1 MTPDAAATKTPVSAP
16 TRAAPPHVPD
26 HELLR
31 PIGGGSYGEVWL
43 ARNAMG
49 TYRAVKVVYRS
60 RFDNDRPFEREFSGI
75 QKFEPISRTDGG
87 LVDILQVGRNDAE
100 GYFYYVMELA
110 DPVLGSEFPVPGS
123 AGGRQVATLNSQLE
137 TYVPRTL
144 RHDLVHRG
152 RLPFEECLQL
162 GLSLTSAL
170 AHLHKS
176 GLVHRDVKPSNIIFV
191 KGLPKLA
198 DIGLVTDVGDAKSF
212 VGTEGFIPPEG
223 PGRAQGD
230 IYSLGKVLYEIST
243 GKDRQAFPEPPTC
256 LVEMPEQ
263 KELSELNEVILKAC
277 ENDARKRY
285 QSAGEMHVDLALLRG
300 GKSVRHLRLVEKRL
314 VQARTAGLIAV
325 SLAVVAI
332 LAGLLFAH
340 QAKVERESRQRIQ
353 QALNRAEVAEQAA
366 RRESYARAMLLAHEA
381 VEDNNFG
388 LVRELLAQ
396 TRPFAEEH
404 RATKTVSVVP
414 TVQTAPSQFVRYDGP
429 DESAFVLARCDSGV
443 SSLTVSPDG
452 KWLAAGEANGQV
464 LLWSVSERQLRQQ
477 WPMTNGTVTRLA
489 FSPDS
494 RRLGAG
500 FSDGWVRAVEVPS
513 GEMIAEYREES
524 CILDMH

>member
-152 RLPFEECLQL
+152 RLPFDECVQL

-176 GLVHRDVKPSNIIFV
+176 GLVHRDIKPSNIIFV

-198 DIGLVTDVGDAKSF
+198 DIGLVTEVGDAKSF

-223 PGRAQGD
+223 QGKAAAD

-277 ENDARKRY
+277 ENDPRKRY
-285 QSAGEMHVDLALLRG
+285 KTAEEMHADLALLRG

-314 VQARTAGLIAV
+314 RFMTRASVATIAV
-325 SLAVVAI
+325 IVLSAFPYFLAIKEAR
-332 LAGLLFAH
+332 LATREAKRA
-340 QAKVERESRQRIQ
+340 QA
-353 QALNRAEVAEQAA
+353 AEQAA
-366 RRESYARAMLLAHEA
+366 KRESYSRAMLLAHEA
-381 VEDNNFG
+381 VEDNNF
-388 LVRELLAQ
+388 
-396 TRPFAEEH
+396 
-404 RATKTVSVVP
+404 
-414 TVQTAPSQFVRYDGP
+414 
-429 DESAFVLARCDSGV
+429 
-443 SSLTVSPDG
+443 
-452 KWLAAGEANGQV
+452 
-464 LLWSVSERQLRQQ
+464 
-477 WPMTNGTVTRLA
+477 
-489 FSPDS
+489 
-494 RRLGAG
+494 
-500 FSDGWVRAVEVPS
+500 
-513 GEMIAEYREES
+513 
-524 CILDMH
+524 